1 MESIH
6 QPHGRGGMLRSA
18 TYAALTRL
26 FFFSLRPHV
35 KLRPAFPIDPLREP
49 SAMNLRPLFRL
60 LPFVAVLSLTGCIQ
74 DTASY
79 IFPEKDHAITL
90 VRNQTWFWQD
100 TVDIDVI
107 ALRLPVCDGAMH
119 VVDVPRESKLTIY
132 KAPDEY
138 PEPIFILKIGKQLY
152 AISTQSC
159 QVQKFKET
167 PADLGEKLG
176 QFYEKDGKFQ
186 FVADKPRS
194 AAAKEE

>member
-1 MESIH
+1 
-6 QPHGRGGMLRSA
+6 
-18 TYAALTRL
+18 
-26 FFFSLRPHV
+26 
-35 KLRPAFPIDPLREP
+35 
-49 SAMNLRPLFRL
+49 MNLRNSLSL
-60 LPFVAVLSLTGCIQ
+60 LPFVAVLSLTGCVQ

-90 VRNQTWFWQD
+90 VRNQTWFWKD
-100 TVDIDVI
+100 TVNIDVI

-119 VVDVPRESKLTIY
+119 VEEVPRSGKFAFY

-159 QVQKFKET
+159 QVQKFKEA

-176 QFYEKDGKFQ
+176 VFSEKDGNFQ
-186 FVADKPRS
+186 FVAAKPE
-194 AAAKEE
+194 AAGAPAEKEE